1 MSPVPE
7 GKRRMQDFYITEKSV
22 QFKIYELFISGIFHL
37 IFQTPVDY
45 VTETAESKTT
55 NKVWNYC
62 ILQLLHIINISLV
75 KSLYQRK
82 MLQKIKMPNMYFPYP
97 TFNFYT

>member
-1 MSPVPE
+1 MCNL
-7 GKRRMQDFYITEKSV
+7 KFMNC
-22 QFKIYELFISGIFHL
+22 LNCGIFHL
-37 IFQTPVDY
+37 IFETPVDY

-62 ILQLLHIINISLV
+62 ILQLLHTINISLV

-82 MLQKIKMPNMYFPYP
+82 TLQKIKIPNMYFPYP